1 MNTTPIA
8 SAKHIGK
15 TIAKVILWFLAIV
28 VGLLLLI
35 IIALQIPKVQNFA
48 AQKGASYLAGMLDTR
63 VEIGRFKTDW
73 RNAIVL
79 EDVYM
84 EDQQQDTLWYS
95 QRLGLDLS
103 IWSLLSGG
111 INISKIDLQQA
122 TLNLHIRPDSTSNF
136 DFLTEAFATDTTT
149 AQPAD
154 TAAAMQLDL
163 GLINLENVF
172 VNFNDEAGGNH
183 IRARVGQLT
192 TTMEELN
199 LEEEIYRLDEIKLRN
214 TGISYVQS
222 KLPPETEPEPVTFD
236 FGMSGVE
243 VENFALNYVSIPA
256 DQRIEL
262 KLGNSE
268 LIVDDIDL
276 PNARIDLRSFDL
288 HNSKVLY
295 VQEKMKPTDSLAVN
309 PAETV
314 RKLDESVEK
323 TQGQPVKWV
332 VNLGKL
338 NVSGLEA
345 GMDNADAAQQARGM
359 DYNHLRFTNIEMDAE
374 DVRYSLNQMG
384 MQLNQLKLEEQSGFR
399 VNNFQSDIT
408 LDSTHARLANL
419 DLQTGNSRISKDL
432 ALRYTSWADLT
443 DNLDAVQLDLDIDN
457 SRIGMKDALYFAP
470 DLADNPSFRKIANST
485 LRLDGRAQGR
495 LDNINILQLQVAG
508 LQGTAVNVS
517 GNVRNAM
524 DPDRLAMNLNLN
536 RVATTRT
543 DILAL
548 APPGTIPPE
557 IRIPN
562 NLSMTGKYSG
572 TLTNFD
578 LNAAIKSSFGTLNAV
593 VDMDEGP
600 AGAEPF
606 KAIVRTSG
614 FDLKQLFTEDYGVGR
629 VAFEA
634 TAQGTG
640 LSPETMRANVKAR
653 IKEANYNNYAY
664 NNVDVVA
671 RIDRN
676 LYLVSAKA
684 RDENL
689 NFDLKGDFNM
699 RNAERGEYVFDL
711 DLKGVDL
718 KALNF
723 YEEDLGVRGQLRGR
737 FAGKDASDISGTLE
751 GDDVRVRL
759 QGVSYPIDSLQ
770 LTLTQKM
777 PGTAIALNSSILDA
791 DMRFANDLGELPT
804 ALAKHFSA
812 YFDLQP
818 DPPFPANLNL
828 GDFDVTMQVR
838 RPDIIASFVPDLG
851 ELQVNGPITASYNG
865 ETQEF
870 AMDANIGKM
879 TYTEYNIQDV
889 ALQVRGNREQMAYNL
904 GVREIR
910 SPSLLLNNVSM
921 NGAARDN
928 DLSLRLAMA
937 DTDSVEQ
944 FVIGGMLNSLGPG
957 YRFAFNPEQLVI
969 NGEPWSVPQDNY
981 LQFDTNLLY
990 AQNIR
995 LERNGNY
1002 LLLNSTGP
1010 VSPNAPLQ
1018 VEFGNFEIGYIME
1031 SFQQQDSVMTGVLN
1045 GTATLTDLLAGN
1057 PAFTADLTLSDFA
1070 YTGIPIGDIALKA
1083 NTAGANRYNLNLA
1096 LTGNGNEVLVNGTY
1110 AMQAETSLLNLD
1122 ANIANLNLASFG
1134 GFTQG
1139 MVDDLAGNANGKLRI
1154 TGTLA
1159 QPAIRGGLD
1168 FNQAQFNLTML
1179 NSLYT
1184 LQNERMEFTEQGISM
1199 RDFTLTDSLGN
1210 TLDINGNILTQNYT
1224 DYTFDLRARTER
1236 FLAMNSTAND
1246 NDLFYG
1252 TVQMAMKANITG
1264 SMLEPNIEVFVT
1276 VLDGSTFT
1284 TVIPAD
1290 NVAAAERDGVVE
1302 YVTLND
1308 SLNAILARVVEES
1321 TSAGF
1326 VGANVDAQINVTD
1339 ATTVT
1344 IVIDPTTGDNLVVR
1358 GSASPLFIGITP
1370 SGQISMSGRYVITE
1384 GRYSMDFYDLV
1395 SRQLDIAKGS
1405 YINWTGDP
1413 MQANM
1418 QISAIYSLQ
1427 AAPMELVV
1435 DQVDME
1441 QAALNR
1447 YRTQLPFEVF
1457 VNLNGELLKPE
1468 IGFDIQLEEQRRG
1481 ALDGT
1486 VESRL
1491 AALRQDDSELNKQ
1504 VFSLLVLGRFLAQD
1518 PLSSSGGGGL
1528 GSTAR
1533 NSLSQVMTDQL
1544 NQLTNRYAGGLGL
1557 ELGVSSYEDYSSGS
1571 AQGRTDLNVAMRQ
1584 QFLDDRLTV
1593 RVGTDI
1599 GLEGQNEQ
1607 QRNMSGFGGDV
1618 SVEYSL
1624 TKDGRLRV
1632 RGFQRNQYEGFLE
1645 GDVRATGLALIFVRD
1660 YDNFSDLFRSLESRE
1675 ARKEARRLEEAIK
1688 FNQKEKRKEEQEAEE
1703 KVEEVVKEEQE

>member
-1 MNTTPIA
+1 M
-8 SAKHIGK
+8 
-15 TIAKVILWFLAIV
+15 
-28 VGLLLLI
+28 GLLLLI

-79 EDVYM
+79 EDVYL

-95 QRLGLDLS
+95 QRLGLDLK
-103 IWSLLSGG
+103 IWSLLRGTV
-111 INISKIDLQQA
+111 NISKIDLQQA

-136 DFLTEAFATDTTT
+136 DFLAEAFATDTT
-149 AQPAD
+149 ASQPAD
-154 TAAAMQLDL
+154 TTGAMQFDL
-163 GLINLENVF
+163 GLINLENVY

-199 LEEEIYRLDEIKLRN
+199 LEEEIYRLDEIELRN
-214 TGISYVQS
+214 TGISYVQT
-222 KLPPETEPEPVTFD
+222 KLPPDEEPQPITFN
-236 FGMSGVE
+236 FGMNGVE
-243 VENFALNYVSIPA
+243 VENFGLNYVSIPA

-262 KLGNSE
+262 KLGKSE
-268 LIVDDIDL
+268 LTVDNIDL

-309 PAETV
+309 PAETI

-338 NVSGLEA
+338 NVTGLEA
-345 GMDNADAAQQARGM
+345 GMDNADAPRQKRGM
-359 DYNHLRFTNIEMDAE
+359 DYNHLRFSNIELDAE

-399 VNNFQSDIT
+399 VNNFQSAIT
-408 LDSTHARLANL
+408 LDSTHARLADL

-432 ALRYTSWADLT
+432 ALRYTSWDDLT

-457 SRIGMKDALYFAP
+457 SRIGMQDALIFAP
-470 DLADNPSFRKIANST
+470 NLADNPSFRKIANST
-485 LRLDGRAQGR
+485 IRLDGRAQGR
-495 LDNINILQLQVAG
+495 LDNISIQQLQVAG
-508 LQGTAVNVS
+508 LQGTTVNVT

-524 DPDRLAMNLNLN
+524 DPERLSMNLDIN
-536 RVATTRT
+536 RLATTRT

-562 NLSMTGKYSG
+562 NLSMTGRYSG

-578 LNAAIKSSFGTLNAV
+578 LNAAISSSFGNLNAV
-593 VDMDEGP
+593 VDMDAGP

-606 KAIVRTSG
+606 RATVRTSG

-640 LSPETMRANVKAR
+640 LSPETMRADVKAR

-664 NNVDVVA
+664 NNVDVDA

-676 LYLVSAKA
+676 LYQVAARA

-689 NFDLKGDFNM
+689 NFDLKGDFNL
-699 RNAERGEYVFDL
+699 RNTERGEYVFDL

-723 YEEDLGVRGQLRGR
+723 YEEDLGIRGQLRGR

-751 GDDVRVRL
+751 GDQVRVRL

-770 LTLTQKM
+770 LTLNQKM
-777 PGTAIALNSSILDA
+777 PGTAIALNSSILNA
-791 DMRFANDLGELPT
+791 DMRFANDLAELPT

-818 DPPFPANLNL
+818 DPPYPANLNL
-828 GDFDVTMQVR
+828 GDFEATMLVR
-838 RPDIIASFVPDLG
+838 RPDIIASFVPGLED
-851 ELQVNGPITASYNG
+851 LQVNGPVTASYNG

-870 AMDANIGKM
+870 AMDANVSQL
-879 TYTEYNIQDV
+879 TYTEYNIRDM
-889 ALQVRGNREQMAYNL
+889 ALQVRGNREQMGYDL

-910 SPSLLLNNVSM
+910 SPSLLLNNVNL

-928 DLSLRLAMA
+928 DLVTRLAIA
-937 DTDSVEQ
+937 GTDSVEQ
-944 FVIGGMLNSLGPG
+944 FVVGGVLNSLGPG

-969 NGEPWSVPQDNY
+969 NGEAWSVPQDNY

-1010 VSPNAPLQ
+1010 VSSNAPLQ
-1018 VEFGNFEIGYIME
+1018 VEFGNLEIGQIMA

-1045 GTATLTDLLAGN
+1045 GTATVTDLMAGN
-1057 PAFTADLTLSDFA
+1057 PAFTADLTLTEFA

-1083 NTAGANRYNLNLA
+1083 NTAGANRYNLNMA
-1096 LTGNGNEVLVNGTY
+1096 LTGNGNEVLVSGTY
-1110 AMQAETSLLNLD
+1110 EMQPETSLLNLD

-1139 MVDDLAGNANGKLRI
+1139 MVKDLAGSANGRLRI
-1154 TGTLA
+1154 TGPLT
-1159 QPAIRGGLD
+1159 QPAVRGSLD
-1168 FNQAQFNLTML
+1168 FNEAQFNPTML
-1179 NSLYT
+1179 NTRYT
-1184 LQNERMEFTEQGISM
+1184 LQNERLEFNERGIGM

-1210 TLDINGNILTQNYT
+1210 TLDINGQILTQNYT
-1224 DYTFDLRARTER
+1224 DYTFDLRARTDR

-1252 TVQMAMKANITG
+1252 NVQMAMKAAITG

-1290 NVAAAERDGVVE
+1290 GVAAAERDGVVE

-1308 SLNAILARVVEES
+1308 SLNAILQRAIEET

-1326 VGANVDAQINVTD
+1326 VGANIDAQITVTD

-1358 GSASPLFIGITP
+1358 GSASPLYIGITP
-1370 SGQISMSGRYVITE
+1370 SGQISMSGRYEITE

-1418 QISAIYSLQ
+1418 QISAIYRLQ

-1435 DQVDME
+1435 DQVDAD
-1441 QAALNR
+1441 QASLNR
-1447 YRTQLPFEVF
+1447 YRNQLPFEVF

-1491 AALRQDDSELNKQ
+1491 AALRQDESELNKQ

-1518 PLSSSGGGGL
+1518 PLASSGGGGL

-1571 AQGRTDLNVAMRQ
+1571 AEGRTDLNVAMRQ

-1607 QRNMSGFGGDV
+1607 QRNMGGFGGDV

-1660 YDNFSDLFRSLESRE
+1660 YDNFSDLFRSLERRE
-1675 ARKEARRLEEAIK
+1675 IRREERRLEEAIE
-1688 FNQKEKRKEEQEAEE
+1688 FNRKEKRKEEQEAEQ
-1703 KVEEVVKEEQE
+1703 KVEEVIKEEE

>member
-1 MNTTPIA
+1 M
-8 SAKHIGK
+8 
-15 TIAKVILWFLAIV
+15 AKVVLWFLAIV

-48 AQKGASYLAGMLDTR
+48 AQKGASYLSGMLDTR

-79 EDVYM
+79 ENVYL

-95 QRLGLDLS
+95 QRLGLDLKV
-103 IWSLLSGG
+103 WSLLSGG

-136 DFLTEAFATDTTT
+136 DFLMEAFATDTTA

-163 GLINLENVF
+163 GLINLENVY

-199 LEEEIYRLDEIKLRN
+199 LEEEIYRLDEIELRN
-214 TGISYVQS
+214 TGISYVQT
-222 KLPPETEPEPVTFD
+222 KLPPETEPQPITFQFD
-236 FGMSGVE
+236 MNGVE
-243 VENFALNYVSIPA
+243 VENFGLNYVSIPA

-262 KLGNSE
+262 KLGKSGLAVE
-268 LIVDDIDL
+268 DIDL

-288 HNSKVLY
+288 HDSKVLY

-323 TQGQPVKWV
+323 TQGQPVKWI

-345 GMDNADAAQQARGM
+345 GMDNADAPRQAQGM
-359 DYNHLRFTNIEMDAE
+359 DYNHLRFSNIELDAE

-384 MQLNQLKLEEQSGFR
+384 MKLNQLKLQEQSGFQIG
-399 VNNFQSDIT
+399 NFQSDIT

-432 ALRYTSWADLT
+432 ALRYTSWDDLT
-443 DNLDAVQLDLDIDN
+443 DNLDAVQVDLDIDN
-457 SRIGMKDALYFAP
+457 SRIGMQDVLLFAP
-470 DLADNPSFRKIANST
+470 DLAQNPSFRKIANST
-485 LRLDGRAQGR
+485 VRLNGRAQGP
-495 LDNINILQLQVAG
+495 LDNISIQQLQVAG
-508 LQGTAVNVS
+508 LQGTTVNVT

-524 DPDRLAMNLNLN
+524 DPDRLAMNLNIN
-536 RVATTRT
+536 RMATTRT

-562 NLSMTGKYSG
+562 NLSMTGRYSG

-578 LNAAIKSSFGTLNAV
+578 LNAAISSSFGNLNAV

-606 KAIVRTSG
+606 KATLRTAG

-640 LSPETMRANVKAR
+640 LSPETMRADVKAR
-653 IKEANYNNYAY
+653 IKEAVYNNYAY
-664 NNVDVVA
+664 NNVDVDA

-676 LYLVSAKA
+676 LYQVAARA

-699 RNAERGEYVFDL
+699 RNVQRGEYVFDL

-723 YEEDLGVRGQLRGR
+723 YEEELGMRGKLRGR

-751 GDDVRVRL
+751 GEGVRVRL

-770 LTLTQKM
+770 LTLNQKM
-777 PGTAIALNSSILDA
+777 PGAEVALNSSILNA

-828 GDFDVTMQVR
+828 GDFEVTMLVR
-838 RPDIIASFVPDLG
+838 RPDIIASFVPDLE

-865 ETQEF
+865 ETQVF
-870 AMDANIGKM
+870 AMDANVSKL
-879 TYTEYNIQDV
+879 TYTEYNVQDA
-889 ALQVRGNREQMAYNL
+889 ALQLRGNREQMGYNL

-910 SPSLLLNNVSM
+910 SPSLLLNNVSL

-928 DLSLRLAMA
+928 DLTTRLAIA
-937 DTDSVEQ
+937 GTDSVEK
-944 FVIGGMLNSLGPG
+944 FVIGGVLNSLGPG
-957 YRFAFNPEQLVI
+957 YRFSFNPEQLVI
-969 NGEPWSVPQDNY
+969 NSQRWSVPQDNY

-995 LERNGNY
+995 LERNGNF

-1018 VEFGNFEIGYIME
+1018 VEFGNFEIGYIMA

-1045 GTATLTDLLAGN
+1045 GTATLKDLMSGN
-1057 PAFTADLTLSDFA
+1057 PAFTADMTLSDFA

-1083 NTAGANRYNLNLA
+1083 NTAGANRYNLNLGM
-1096 LTGNGNEVLVNGTY
+1096 TGNGNEVLVSGTY
-1110 AMQAETSLLNLD
+1110 EMQPETSLLNLD

-1139 MVDDLAGNANGKLRI
+1139 MVDDLAGSANGRLRI
-1154 TGTLA
+1154 TGSLA

-1168 FNQAQFNLTML
+1168 FNQARFNLTML
-1179 NSLYT
+1179 NSPFT

-1236 FLAMNSTAND
+1236 FLVMNSTAND

-1252 TVQMAMKANITG
+1252 NVQTALKANITG
-1264 SMLEPNIEVFVT
+1264 TMQVPNIEVFAT

-1290 NVAAAERDGVVE
+1290 GVAAAEREGVVE

-1308 SLNAILARVVEES
+1308 SLTAILERAIEES

-1326 VGANVDAQINVTD
+1326 AGANIDAQITVTD

-1344 IVIDPTTGDNLVVR
+1344 IIIDPTTGDNLVVR
-1358 GSASPLFIGITP
+1358 GSAAPLYIGITP

-1384 GRYSMDFYDLV
+1384 GMYSMDFYDLV
-1395 SRQLDIAKGS
+1395 SRQLEIAEGS

-1418 QISAIYSLQ
+1418 QISAIYRID
-1427 AAPMELVV
+1427 AAPMELVI
-1435 DQVDME
+1435 DQIDAE
-1441 QAALNR
+1441 AGQLNR

-1486 VESRL
+1486 VEARL
-1491 AALRQDDSELNKQ
+1491 GALRQNESELNKQ

-1544 NQLTNRYAGGLGL
+1544 NQLTNRFAGGLGL
-1557 ELGVSSYEDYSSGS
+1557 ELGVSSYEDFSSGS
-1571 AQGRTDLNVAMRQ
+1571 AEGRTDLNVALRQ

-1599 GLEGQNEQ
+1599 GLEGQSEQ
-1607 QRNMSGFGGDV
+1607 QRSMGGFGGDV

-1632 RGFQRNQYEGFLE
+1632 RAFQRNQYEGFLE
-1645 GDVRATGLALIFVRD
+1645 GDVRATGMGLIFVRD
-1660 YDNFSDLFRSLESRE
+1660 YDNFSDLFRNLERRE
-1675 ARKEARRLEEAIK
+1675 VRKEERRMEEAIK
-1688 FNQKEKRKEEQEAEE
+1688 FNQREKRREEKEAEE
-1703 KVEEVVKEEQE
+1703 KVEEVKSEDQQ

>member
-1 MNTTPIA
+1 M
-8 SAKHIGK
+8 
-15 TIAKVILWFLAIV
+15 AKVILWFLAIV

-73 RNAIVL
+73 RNAVVL
-79 EDVYM
+79 EDVYL

-95 QRLGLDLS
+95 QRLGVDIKL
-103 IWSLLSGG
+103 WSLLSGEL
-111 INISKIDLQQA
+111 NISKIDLQQA

-136 DFLTEAFATDTTT
+136 DFLAEAFATDTTA

-154 TAAAMQLDL
+154 TTGGMQIDL
-163 GLINLENVF
+163 GLINLENVY

-192 TTMEELN
+192 TTMEELK
-199 LEEEIYRLDEIKLRN
+199 LEEEIYRLDNIELRN
-214 TGISYVQS
+214 TGINYVQT
-222 KLPPETEPEPVTFD
+222 KLPPDEPSEPITFD
-236 FGMSGVE
+236 FGLSGVE
-243 VENFALNYVSIPA
+243 VENFALNYASIPA

-262 KLGNSE
+262 KLGKSE
-268 LIVDDIDL
+268 LAVDDIDL

-288 HNSKVLY
+288 HDSKVLY
-295 VQEKMKPTDSLAVN
+295 VQEKLKPTDSLAVN

-323 TQGQPVKWV
+323 TQGQPVNWV

-338 NVSGLEA
+338 SVSGLEA
-345 GMDNADAAQQARGM
+345 GMDNADAPRQARGM
-359 DYNHLRFTNIEMDAE
+359 DYNHLRFSNIEMDAE
-374 DVRYSLNQMG
+374 DIRYSLNQMG

-399 VNNFQSDIT
+399 LNNFQSDIT

-419 DLQTGNSRISKDL
+419 DLQTGHSRISKDL
-432 ALRYTSWADLT
+432 ALRYTSWDDLT
-443 DNLDAVQLDLDIDN
+443 DNLDAVRLDLDIDN
-457 SRIGMKDALYFAP
+457 SRIGMQDALYFAP

-485 LRLDGRAQGR
+485 IRLDGRAQGR
-495 LDNINILQLQVAG
+495 LDNINIQQLQVAG

-524 DPDRLAMNLNLN
+524 DPDRLAMDIDIN
-536 RVATTRT
+536 RMATTRT

-562 NLSMTGKYSG
+562 NLSMTGRYSG

-578 LNAAIKSSFGTLNAV
+578 LNAAINSSFGNLNAV
-593 VDMDEGP
+593 VDMDQGP

-606 KAIVRTSG
+606 RATVRTSG
-614 FDLKQLFTEDYGVGR
+614 FDLRQLFTEDYGVGR

-634 TAQGTG
+634 TARGTG
-640 LSPETMRANVKAR
+640 LTPETMRADVQAR

-664 NNVDVVA
+664 NNVDVDA

-676 LYLVSAKA
+676 LYHVAARA

-689 NFDLKGDFNM
+689 NFDLKGDFNL

-723 YEEDLGVRGQLRGR
+723 YEEDLGIRGQLRGR
-737 FAGKDASDISGTLE
+737 FAGNDASDISGTLE
-751 GDDVRVRL
+751 GDNVRVRL
-759 QGVSYPIDSLQ
+759 EGVSYPIDSLQ
-770 LTLTQKM
+770 LTLRQNM
-777 PGTAIALNSSILDA
+777 PGTAIALNSSIADA
-791 DMRFANDLGELPT
+791 DMRFTNDLAELPT

-828 GDFDVTMQVR
+828 GDFEAEVQLR
-838 RPDIIASFVPDLG
+838 RPDIIASFVPDL
-851 ELQVNGPITASYNG
+851 EQLQVNGPITASYNG

-870 AMDANIGKM
+870 AMDANVGQVV
-879 TYTEYNIQDV
+879 YTDYNIHDI
-889 ALQVRGNREQMAYNL
+889 ALQVRGNREQMGYSL

-910 SPSLLLNNVSM
+910 SPSLLINNVSLD
-921 NGAARDN
+921 GAARDN
-928 DLSLRLAMA
+928 DMTLRLAMA
-937 DTDSVEQ
+937 DLDSVEQ
-944 FVIGGMLNSLGPG
+944 FVIGGVLNSLGPG
-957 YRFAFNPEQLVI
+957 YRFAINPEQLVI
-969 NGEPWSVPQDNY
+969 NGDPWSVPQDNY
-981 LQFDTNLLY
+981 LQFDTDLLY
-990 AQNIR
+990 AQNLR

-1010 VSPNAPLQ
+1010 VGPNAPLQ

-1045 GTATLTDLLAGN
+1045 GTATVTDLMAGN
-1057 PAFTADLTLSDFA
+1057 PGFTADMTLSNFA
-1070 YTGIPIGDIALKA
+1070 YTGIPVGDIALKA
-1083 NTAGANRYNLNLA
+1083 NTAGENRYNLDLA
-1096 LTGNGNEVLVNGTY
+1096 LSGNGNQVLVTGFY
-1110 AMQAETSLLNLD
+1110 EMQPDASLLNLD
-1122 ANIANLNLASFG
+1122 ANVANLNLASFG

-1139 MVDDLAGNANGKLRI
+1139 MVADLAGSASGKMRI
-1154 TGTLA
+1154 TGTLE
-1159 QPAIRGGLD
+1159 QPNIRGALD

-1179 NSLYT
+1179 NTPYT
-1184 LQNERMEFTEQGISM
+1184 LKNERLEFTEQGISM

-1210 TLDINGNILTQNYT
+1210 TLDINGRILTQNYT
-1224 DYTFDLRARTER
+1224 DYTFDLRAQTDR

-1252 TVQMAMKANITG
+1252 NVQMALKANITG
-1264 SMLEPNIEVFVT
+1264 SMMEPNIEVFVT
-1276 VLDGSTFT
+1276 VLDNSTFT

-1290 NVAAAERDGVVE
+1290 DVAAAEREGVVE
-1302 YVTLND
+1302 FVNLND
-1308 SLNAILARVVEES
+1308 SLNAIIGKVIEES
-1321 TSAGF
+1321 TTAGF
-1326 VGANVDAQINVTD
+1326 VGANVDAQITVTD
-1339 ATTVT
+1339 ASTIT

-1358 GSASPLFIGITP
+1358 GSASPLYIGITP
-1370 SGQISMSGRYVITE
+1370 SGQISMSGRYEITE

-1395 SRQLDIAKGS
+1395 SRQLDITQGS

-1413 MQANM
+1413 MMADM
-1418 QISAIYSLQ
+1418 QITAIYRVQ
-1427 AAPMELVV
+1427 TAPMELLAA
-1435 DQVDME
+1435 QTGSME
-1441 QAALNR
+1441 QADSRFRN
-1447 YRTQLPFEVF
+1447 QLPFEVY
-1457 VNLNGELLKPE
+1457 VNLTGEMLKPE
-1468 IGFDIQLEEQRRG
+1468 IGFDIQLEEEERG
-1481 ALDGT
+1481 AMDGS
-1486 VESRL
+1486 VESML
-1491 AALRQDDSELNKQ
+1491 GTLRQDESEMNKQ
-1504 VFSLLVLGRFLAQD
+1504 VFALLVLGRFLAPD
-1518 PLSSSGGGGL
+1518 PLASSGGGL
-1528 GSTAR
+1528 AATAR
-1533 NSLSQVMTDQL
+1533 NSLSQVMSDQL

-1571 AQGRTDLNVAMRQ
+1571 AEGRTDLNVAMRQ

-1599 GLEGQNEQ
+1599 GLEGQREPQ

-1618 SVEYSL
+1618 SVEYSI

-1660 YDNFSDLFRSLESRE
+1660 YDNFSDLFRSLESRQ
-1675 ARKEARRLEEAIK
+1675 ARKEERRMEEAIK
-1688 FNQKEKRKEEQEAEE
+1688 FNEREKRKEEQEAEE
-1703 KVEEVVKEEQE
+1703 KVEEVIKEE